1 MGIPSFKKSTVLTLA
16 ASLDLE
22 ELKNNRLILL
32 TPYGMISGI
41 PVLDW
46 DKEPSDE
53 YCNDLS
59 YAVLPALLR
68 RAMEAYNE
76 DYSEAGAPLDG
87 TDGCLLLKDVK
98 ISMPQ
103 PNNEAT
109 FKSLFVY
116 YNQIIGA
123 TIGNIEM

>member
-1 MGIPSFKKSTVLTLA
+1 MGIPSFKKSTIQTLA

-22 ELKNNRLILL
+22 ELKKNRLIVL
-32 TPYGMISGI
+32 TPYGIITGI

-53 YCNDLS
+53 HGIDLS

-68 RAMEAYNE
+68 RAWEAYDE
-76 DYSEAGAPLDG
+76 EYSDAGAPLDG
-87 TDGCLLLKDVK
+87 TDGCLLLKDVI

-103 PNNEAT
+103 SKNQLT

-116 YNQIIGA
+116 YDQIIGA
-123 TIGNIEM
+123 TIGNIEL